1 MVTFKPEKA
10 GVQQQLLSFAEF
22 RLPFPQVSSRGG
34 GVVATFM
41 VFMVPAAVVVGI
53 GVVARFVVGAG
64 VVEAAGIIVRWAGVV
79 SCTFCSH
86 WGSFRVSDAQ
96 EMQHFSP
103 LQKVPFS
110 METKPVLHFLQ
121 LPSPTSSA

>member
-1 MVTFKPEKA
+1 MVTFKPENA
-10 GVQQQLLSFAEF
+10 EVQQLLSVAEI
-22 RLPFPQVSSRGG
+22 RSPFPQDPRGG
-34 GVVATFM
+34 GVVATIL
-41 VFMVPAAVVVGI
+41 VPAAVVAGA

-64 VVEAAGIIVRWAGVV
+64 VVAAAGLVVPWAAVAV
-79 SCTFCSH
+79 SCTLCSH
-86 WGSFRVSDAQ
+86 CGRFRESNAQ

-110 METKPVLHFLQ
+110 MATKPVLHFLQ

>member
-1 MVTFKPEKA
+1 MVDFSMVTFKPEKA
-10 GVQQQLLSFAEF
+10 EVQQLSSLAGTCW
-22 RLPFPQVSSRGG
+22 PSPQVRGG
-34 GVVATFM
+34 GVVENTRS
-41 VFMVPAAVVVGI
+41 AAVVIGA
-53 GVVARFVVGAG
+53 GVVAQFVVGAG
-64 VVEAAGIIVRWAGVV
+64 VVVAAGVVVRWAVIV

-110 METKPVLHFLQ
+110 MATKPVLQFLQ

>member
-1 MVTFKPEKA
+1 MVTFKPENA
-10 GVQQQLLSFAEF
+10 EVQQLLSVAEI
-22 RLPFPQVSSRGG
+22 RSPFPQDPRGG
-34 GVVATFM
+34 GVVATILA
-41 VFMVPAAVVVGI
+41 PAAVVAGA

-64 VVEAAGIIVRWAGVV
+64 VVAAAGLVVPWAAVAV
-79 SCTFCSH
+79 SCTLCSH
-86 WGSFRVSDAQ
+86 CGRFRESNAQ

-110 METKPVLHFLQ
+110 MATKPVLHFLQ

>member
-1 MVTFKPEKA
+1 MVTFKPENA
-10 GVQQQLLSFAEF
+10 EVQQLLSVAEI
-22 RLPFPQVSSRGG
+22 RSPFPQDPRGG
-34 GVVATFM
+34 GVVATILA
-41 VFMVPAAVVVGI
+41 PAAVVAGA

-64 VVEAAGIIVRWAGVV
+64 VVAAAGLVVPWAAAAV

-110 METKPVLHFLQ
+110 MATKPVLHSLQ

>member
-1 MVTFKPEKA
+1 MVTFKPENA
-10 GVQQQLLSFAEF
+10 EVQQLLSVAEI
-22 RLPFPQVSSRGG
+22 RSPFPQDPRGG
-34 GVVATFM
+34 GVVATILA
-41 VFMVPAAVVVGI
+41 PAAVVAGA

-64 VVEAAGIIVRWAGVV
+64 VVAAAGLVVPWAAVAV
-79 SCTFCSH
+79 SCTLCSH
-86 WGSFRVSDAQ
+86 CGRFRESNAQ

-110 METKPVLHFLQ
+110 MATKPVLHSLQ